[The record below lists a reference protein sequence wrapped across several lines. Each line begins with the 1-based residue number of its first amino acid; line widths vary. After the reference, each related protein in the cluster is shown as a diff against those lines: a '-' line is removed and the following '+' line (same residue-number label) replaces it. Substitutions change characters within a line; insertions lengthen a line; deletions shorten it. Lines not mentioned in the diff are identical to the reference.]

1 VFRHSTLAAQA
12 TGEQVQRM
20 DSFRLL
26 LNEISH
32 QLTDDNL
39 RSLIHIYNVPGA
51 VRRNMNDGLA
61 FFDYMITQDYISREK
76 IGNLRNLIRKLRPR
90 RKDLVRVVDNYIK
103 KEFQTND
110 IRLVLDDFSE
120 SWEQIPLV
128 RSGSPA
134 LYDETAAC
142 KIDCGDLSCVC
153 RRVPSCYT
161 PIIVLLLIA
170 IIATIVLWWA
180 DILKSAGM
188 YIIIFEILALLLV
201 IGLRIRRNL
210 ISCLGCQEPNYT
222 VLVNPGIQGGSSL
235 QIVNSASAGR
245 LQRMATAP
253 RSYKTSESA
262 IFSDASGEPNSL
274 STFGT
279 FEPMDELPDSSGPE
293 H

>member
-1 VFRHSTLAAQA
+1 
-12 TGEQVQRM
+12 M

-39 RSLIHIYNVPGA
+39 RSLIHIYNVPGGI
-51 VRRNMNDGLA
+51 RRNMNDGLA
-61 FFDYMITQDYISREK
+61 LFDYMITQDYISREK

-103 KEFQTND
+103 KEFQTD
-110 IRLVLDDFSE
+110 DVRLVLDDFSE

-128 RSGSPA
+128 NKSGSPV
-134 LYDETAAC
+134 LYDETGVC
-142 KIDCGDLSCVC
+142 KIDCGYLNCVC

-170 IIATIVLWWA
+170 IIATIVFRN
-180 DILKSAGM
+180 DVQHISDSIKVF
-188 YIIIFEILALLLV
+188 IITLEILALLLV
-201 IGLRIRRNL
+201 IGFCIRGNL
-210 ISCLGCQEPNYT
+210 ASQKPNNT
-222 VLVNPGIQGGSSL
+222 VLVNPVVNPGIQEGLSR
-235 QIVNSASAGR
+235 QIVNSASAGQ

>member
-1 VFRHSTLAAQA
+1 
-12 TGEQVQRM
+12 
-20 DSFRLL
+20 
-26 LNEISH
+26 
-32 QLTDDNL
+32 
-39 RSLIHIYNVPGA
+39 
-51 VRRNMNDGLA
+51 MNDGLA

-134 LYDETAAC
+134 LYDEAAAC
-142 KIDCGDLSCVC
+142 KIDCGYLNCVC

-170 IIATIVLWWA
+170 IIATIVFWWA
-180 DILKSAGM
+180 DVPHISDSMINSNSELKSAGVF
-188 YIIIFEILALLLV
+188 IIILEILALLLV

-222 VLVNPGIQGGSSL
+222 VLVNPCIQGGPSR
-235 QIVNSASAGR
+235 QIVNSASAGQ